1 MFLSYHFQAYPF
13 ADKHFT
19 VDNKIDLLHSLWQ
32 NIFFHS
38 VKQNTRNENWP
49 LFTIVILVTLGF
61 DESHAMSVLQ

>member
-19 VDNKIDLLHSLWQ
+19 VDNKIDLLHSF
-32 NIFFHS
+32 FFHS
-38 VKQNTRNENWP
+38 VKQNTRNENRP